1 MTITYKELCKR
12 LDQITPQEF
21 MADPY
26 LLQFAQHM
34 NYTKWI

>member
-1 MTITYKELCKR
+1 MTITYNELCRR

-21 MADPY
+21 MTNPI
-26 LLQFAQHM
+26 LLQFAERV